1 MRWYRIEL
9 DYAVFAIEAK
19 NDFVVRTAPIAKW
32 MKGKRVSKIKKYV
45 KSKGGR
51 IHVLKNKLDLLT
63 DVGRDYEIVYADPP
77 WDHWGDPNKNAAAGK
92 HYELMTYEE
101 LCAFPVREIMAKRS
115 ALFCWMTSPRL
126 DFCMDIVGHWDLYYR
141 GILHIWVKTRKSDG
155 KIIHGQG
162 IRPTF
167 TKPEIEILTAW
178 TTNKRGRPFPILSE
192 SHPQVVGAPRGEHS
206 EKPAKF
212 RNSIITLCGDDKK
225 MIELFATKYPKG
237 RHGHKWDV
245 WGKGVETRIAA

>member
-1 MRWYRIEL
+1 MKWYRIEL
-9 DYAVFAIEAK
+9 GYAVFAIEAK
-19 NDFVVRTAPIAKW
+19 EGFIVRTAPIAKW
-32 MKGKRVSKIKKYV
+32 MKGKRVSKIKKHV
-45 KSKGGR
+45 KSKGGK
-51 IHVLKNKLDLLT
+51 IHLLKGKRELNLLT
-63 DVGRDYEIVYADPP
+63 DVGRNYEIVYADPP

-101 LCAFPVREIMAKRS
+101 LCAFPVREIMAKKS

-126 DFCMDIVGHWDLYYR
+126 DFCMDIVGHWGLYYR

-206 EKPAKF
+206 EKPNKF
-212 RNSIITLCGDDKK
+212 RKSIVTLCGDLKR
-225 MIELFATKYPKG
+225 IELFATKQYK
-237 RHGHKWDV
+237 HWDC
-245 WGKGVETRIAA
+245 WGNGVETKVAA